1 MIGGVEGNGAPW
13 WLAASAVA
21 LWLLRETWGAIL
33 ARRKERTETDANV
46 DLLNGLVE
54 RVKSLETSQ
63 AEVVKQYNEEVRLR
77 MKAGRPITLQTTRD
91 STAYVGVVA
100 LPIVRALQASES
112 EARLSPLELV
122 MPAHNGG
129 DRTFQVRWR
138 RVDGPAI
145 EVEPTRFAV
154 PALDSDL
161 FSITL
166 RLMTV

>member
-1 MIGGVEGNGAPW
+1 MTRILLAGIGLPADLQWTDEFTAWRVGQQVRNSLNGAMIVQE
-13 WLAASAVA
+13 SA
-21 LWLLRETWGAIL
+21 R
-33 ARRKERTETDANV
+33 
-46 DLLNGLVE
+46 
-54 RVKSLETSQ
+54 Q
-63 AEVVKQYNEEVRLR
+63 
-77 MKAGRPITLQTTRD
+77 AGRPITLQTTRD
-91 STAYVGVVA
+91 GTAYVGVVA

>member
-1 MIGGVEGNGAPW
+1 MTRILLAGIELPADLQWTDEFTAWRVGQQVRNSLNGAMIVQE
-13 WLAASAVA
+13 SA
-21 LWLLRETWGAIL
+21 R
-33 ARRKERTETDANV
+33 
-46 DLLNGLVE
+46 
-54 RVKSLETSQ
+54 Q
-63 AEVVKQYNEEVRLR
+63 
-77 MKAGRPITLQTTRD
+77 AGRPITLQTTRD
-91 STAYVGVVA
+91 GTAYVGVVA

-122 MPAHNGG
+122 VPAHNGG

>member
-1 MIGGVEGNGAPW
+1 MTRILLAGIELPADLQWTDEFTAWRVGQQVRNSLNGAMIVQE
-13 WLAASAVA
+13 SA
-21 LWLLRETWGAIL
+21 R
-33 ARRKERTETDANV
+33 
-46 DLLNGLVE
+46 
-54 RVKSLETSQ
+54 Q
-63 AEVVKQYNEEVRLR
+63 
-77 MKAGRPITLQTTRD
+77 AGRPITLQTTRD
-91 STAYVGVVA
+91 GTAYVGVVA
-100 LPIVRALQASES
+100 LPTVRALQASEG

-154 PALDSDL
+154 PTLDSDL

>member
-1 MIGGVEGNGAPW
+1 MTRILLAGIELPADLQWTDEFTAWRVGQQVRNSLNGAMIVQE
-13 WLAASAVA
+13 SA
-21 LWLLRETWGAIL
+21 R
-33 ARRKERTETDANV
+33 
-46 DLLNGLVE
+46 
-54 RVKSLETSQ
+54 Q
-63 AEVVKQYNEEVRLR
+63 
-77 MKAGRPITLQTTRD
+77 AGRPITLQTTRD
-91 STAYVGVVA
+91 GTAYVGVVA

-112 EARLSPLELV
+112 EARLTPLELV

>member
-1 MIGGVEGNGAPW
+1 MTRILLAGIELPADLQWTDEFTAWRVGQQVRNSLNGAMIVQE
-13 WLAASAVA
+13 SA
-21 LWLLRETWGAIL
+21 R
-33 ARRKERTETDANV
+33 
-46 DLLNGLVE
+46 
-54 RVKSLETSQ
+54 Q
-63 AEVVKQYNEEVRLR
+63 
-77 MKAGRPITLQTTRD
+77 AGRPITLQTTRD
-91 STAYVGVVA
+91 GTAYVGVVA

-122 MPAHNGG
+122 MPAHNG

>member
-77 MKAGRPITLQTTRD
+77 MKAQEDAHRLRLRVISLESALKQL
-91 STAYVGVVA
+91 GVVV
-100 LPIVRALQASES
+100 P
-112 EARLSPLELV
+112 P
-122 MPAHNGG
+122 
-129 DRTFQVRWR
+129 
-138 RVDGPAI
+138 
-145 EVEPTRFAV
+145 VEEPV
-154 PALDSDL
+154 S
-161 FSITL
+161 
-166 RLMTV
+166 

>member
-1 MIGGVEGNGAPW
+1 MTRILLAGIELPADLQWTDEFTAWRVGQQVRNSLNGAMIVQE
-13 WLAASAVA
+13 ST
-21 LWLLRETWGAIL
+21 R
-33 ARRKERTETDANV
+33 
-46 DLLNGLVE
+46 
-54 RVKSLETSQ
+54 Q
-63 AEVVKQYNEEVRLR
+63 
-77 MKAGRPITLQTTRD
+77 AGRPITLQTTRD
-91 STAYVGVVA
+91 GTAYVGVVA

-129 DRTFQVRWR
+129 DRNFQVRWR

>member
-1 MIGGVEGNGAPW
+1 MTRILLAGIELPADLQWTDEFTAWRVGQQVRNSLNGAMIVQE
-13 WLAASAVA
+13 SA
-21 LWLLRETWGAIL
+21 R
-33 ARRKERTETDANV
+33 
-46 DLLNGLVE
+46 
-54 RVKSLETSQ
+54 Q
-63 AEVVKQYNEEVRLR
+63 
-77 MKAGRPITLQTTRD
+77 AGRPITLQTTRD
-91 STAYVGVVA
+91 GTAYVGVVA

-154 PALDSDL
+154 PAMDSDL

>member
-1 MIGGVEGNGAPW
+1 MTRILLAGIELPADLQWTDEFTAWRVGQQVRNSLNGAMIVQE
-13 WLAASAVA
+13 SA
-21 LWLLRETWGAIL
+21 R
-33 ARRKERTETDANV
+33 
-46 DLLNGLVE
+46 
-54 RVKSLETSQ
+54 Q
-63 AEVVKQYNEEVRLR
+63 
-77 MKAGRPITLQTTRD
+77 AGRPITLQTTRD
-91 STAYVGVVA
+91 GTAYVGVVA
-100 LPIVRALQASES
+100 LSTVRALQASEG